1 MGNMAIRN
9 LPDDTHDWLREEA
22 RRHGRSVEEEVRSI
36 LIHANRTR
44 RGKGFG
50 AHLATRFEGVRS
62 DNLFAERDQT
72 PATPMDLED

>member
-9 LPDDTHDWLREEA
+9 LPDETHDWLRKEA

-36 LIHANRTR
+36 LIHANRAR
-44 RGKGFG
+44 RGQGFG
-50 AHLATRFEGVRS
+50 AHLAARFEGVRS
-62 DNLFAERDQT
+62 DIPFAERDPA